1 MFIESYR
8 MDVST
13 YRLRFRAPLHVGE
26 RGVGQEVTRAHVPA
40 DTLFSAICSTWRELY
55 GLEDLEGALL
65 PAFRGERAPFLL
77 TSAFPYAGD
86 VRFFPR
92 PLVRLRIEDQKA
104 LRRARFVSEAVF
116 AEILRG
122 ETPPFN
128 RGLCVNGGA
137 VWVSREEKAALT
149 RWTDDASGEI
159 ALWKQTVAP
168 RVTLDRITSASE
180 IRHFGRLLF
189 AEGCGLWFAAKL
201 DEVWRDRFEGAL
213 RLLGDSG
220 LGGERGAGHGLF
232 TFDRF
237 SDVPLPDAGEDAGH
251 FVTLAPC
258 YPKDESEAAAL
269 STGAAVS
276 YELMPRRGWV
286 GSPEAGSLRR
296 RMIWM
301 FAEGSVLGGAG
312 SAGQLALV
320 TPAASPHDV
329 LRYGFAFPVGIA
341 CRSDDFSRA
350 VT

>member
-1 MFIESYR
+1 

-13 YRLRFRAPLHVGE
+13 YRLRFRAPLHIGE

-55 GLEDLEGALL
+55 GLDDLEGALL

-77 TSAFPYAGD
+77 TSAFPFAGD

-92 PLVRLRIEDQKA
+92 PLVRLPIEDQKA
-104 LRRARFVSEAVF
+104 LRRVQFVSEAVF
-116 AEILRG
+116 AAILRG
-122 ETPPFN
+122 ETPPFH

-159 ALWKQTVAP
+159 ALWKRTVAP

-180 IRHFGRLLF
+180 IWHFGRLLF
-189 AEGCGLWFAAKL
+189 AEGCGLWFAAKF
-201 DEVWRDRFEGAL
+201 DEGWRDRFEGAL

-232 TFDRF
+232 TFDLGAQA
-237 SDVPLPDAGEDAGH
+237 SSPAGSGEDAGH

-258 YPKDESEAAAL
+258 CPKDEAEAAAL
-269 STGAAVS
+269 TAGAAVS
-276 YELMPRRGWV
+276 YELMPRRGWA
-286 GSPEAGSLRR
+286 GSPEAGNLRR
-296 RMIWM
+296 QMVWM
-301 FAEGSVLGGAG
+301 FAEGSVLSGGAG
-312 SAGQLALV
+312 GAGQLASV

-329 LRYGFAFPVGIA
+329 LRYGFAFPVGIE
-341 CRSDDFSRA
+341 SR
-350 VT
+350 